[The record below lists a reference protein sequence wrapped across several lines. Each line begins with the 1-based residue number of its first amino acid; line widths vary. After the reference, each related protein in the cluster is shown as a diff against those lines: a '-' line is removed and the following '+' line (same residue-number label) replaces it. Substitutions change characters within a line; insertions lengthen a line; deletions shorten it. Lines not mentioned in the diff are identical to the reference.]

1 MWQGRGFADGYR
13 VGGPVDPVAQV
24 GVAQAL
30 AQQRQHPLLRLFLDL
45 ADGGHVV
52 LISGFA
58 VDGELPLRI
67 NGRPCATSY
76 PLLKPAVHGRVVYG
90 VLAAG

>member
-13 VGGPVDPVAQV
+13 VGGPVDPVAQL
-24 GVAQAL
+24 GVAQAP

-58 VDGELPLRI
+58 VDGELLLRI